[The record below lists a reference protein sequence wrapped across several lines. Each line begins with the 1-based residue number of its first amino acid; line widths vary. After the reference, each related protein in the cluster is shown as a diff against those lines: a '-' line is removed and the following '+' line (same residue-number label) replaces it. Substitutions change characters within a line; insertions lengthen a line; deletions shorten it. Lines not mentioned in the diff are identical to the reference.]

1 MEFDEVS
8 MKSTSHRIRICIF
21 LKVNY
26 LVSVFILRYKIMQFF
41 HVEGTQRSL
50 MSGVEGT
57 QQGMLRV
64 RNILG
69 SCNIELPNTVVP

>member
-8 MKSTSHRIRICIF
+8 IKSISHRIRICIF